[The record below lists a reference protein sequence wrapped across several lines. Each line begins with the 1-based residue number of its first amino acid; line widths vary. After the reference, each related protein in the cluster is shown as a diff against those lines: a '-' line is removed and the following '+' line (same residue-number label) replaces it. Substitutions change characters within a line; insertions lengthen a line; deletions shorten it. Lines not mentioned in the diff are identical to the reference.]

1 MMESE
6 FVEWNRLAED
16 KDDIANVHKGLGIK
30 RKSTEAKGSM
40 KVVERKI
47 QELEEKKKKLLH

>member
-1 MMESE
+1 MMERE
-6 FVEWNRLAED
+6 FVEWIRLAED
-16 KDDIANVHKGLGIK
+16 KDDIANVQKGLGLK